1 MKWLFVGNCRKN
13 CCCSLIQH
21 HTSTYCLVNQNT
33 KKLVWKNTVLVIMS
47 INASPTLI
55 VLILVFW
62 IWPNYFV
69 FKSSFFWI
77 VQTLFSIHSFFKLIF
92 NTVVEHICRW
102 IIFKGILNLGSGYLI
117 CILFYTAECICEIWL
132 VWVNSNMIRNLL
144 GTLWQY
150 FTYLM
155 YEYCLDLYYGNA
167 IL

>member
-1 MKWLFVGNCRKN
+1 MYLRPWSFKPVTDITGWYFFPVILFLLFPDK
-13 CCCSLIQH
+13 S
-21 HTSTYCLVNQNT
+21 SYSA
-33 KKLVWKNTVLVIMS
+33 S
-47 INASPTLI
+47 INWSIGNALMKPIT
-55 VLILVFW
+55 
-62 IWPNYFV
+62 NYKWQEQDYRKKMSACNV
-69 FKSSFFWI
+69 SYRLKRSGPI
-77 VQTLFSIHSFFKLIF
+77 
-92 NTVVEHICRW
+92 VEHICRW

-117 CILFYTAECICEIWL
+117 CILFYTAECICEIWF